1 MIEGRMR
8 ADGRLDPAE
17 KTRLNQML
25 NDSERDILAAPI
37 VTADLAGINENW

>member
-1 MIEGRMR
+1 MIEDRMR

-25 NDSERDILAAPI
+25 NDSERDIQRCTHRNCRP
-37 VTADLAGINENW
+37 GWY